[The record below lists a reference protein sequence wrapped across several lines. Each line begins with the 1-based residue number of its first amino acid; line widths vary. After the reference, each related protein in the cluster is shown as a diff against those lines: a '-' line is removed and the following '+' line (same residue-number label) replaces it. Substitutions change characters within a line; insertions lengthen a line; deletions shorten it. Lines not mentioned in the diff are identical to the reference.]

1 MWKIPFNNI
10 VKTDRKIKDRIL
22 RRILQNMESGD
33 FILGKAV
40 KKFEYKFAEYIGKKY
55 CVGVNSGTSALE
67 IGIKALNMTKGNI
80 ITHSNSYISTA
91 LGIIKNEHA
100 VNFVD
105 IDRNSL
111 MIDVN
116 KIEQNITDETVAI
129 CVANLNGN
137 AANIDKIIEITAKYN
152 LNLIEDCAQS
162 HGAEY
167 NGQMV
172 GSFGDISCFSFYP
185 TKNLGCYGDGGA
197 ICTNNKEVYE
207 RMLKLRNLGSHDN
220 INFDMIGDNTKLDSI
235 QACVLLEKIKELDY
249 NNNLRH
255 EKAMM
260 YYNGL
265 KETNIIKLPQ
275 ITNGVK
281 SVWHL
286 FVVRVLHNNRDNL
299 YNYLIS
305 KGIECKIHYA
315 KPIHKQS
322 IFKTDFKLYLPY
334 TEQICDEIISL
345 PFHPYI
351 DDTEI
356 KYIVDIIKSYQPD
369 TKY

>member
-10 VKTDRKIKDRIL
+10 VKTDRKIRDRIL
-22 RRILQNMESGD
+22 RRIQKNMDIGD
-33 FILGKAV
+33 FVLGNAV
-40 KKFEYKFAEYIGKKY
+40 QQFEYKFAAYIGKKY

-67 IGIKALNMTKGNI
+67 IGIKALNLKKGNI
-80 ITHSNSYISTA
+80 ITHSNSYIATA
-91 LGIIKNEHA
+91 LGIIKNEQA

-129 CVANLNGN
+129 CVAYLYGN
-137 AANIDKIIEITAKYN
+137 AANIDKILEITAKYN
-152 LNLIEDCAQS
+152 LKLIEDCAQS
-162 HGAEY
+162 HGAKY

-172 GSFGDISCFSFYP
+172 GSLGDISCFSFYP

-207 RMLKLRNLGSHDN
+207 RMLKLRNLGSLDN

-249 NNNLRH
+249 NNSLRH

-260 YYNGL
+260 YYDGL
-265 KETNIIKLPQ
+265 KEINIIKLPQ
-275 ITNGVK
+275 ITSGVNC
-281 SVWHL
+281 VWHL

-322 IFKTDFKLYLPY
+322 IFKTDSKLYLPY

-351 DDTEI
+351 DETEI
-356 KYIVDIIKSYQPD
+356 KYIVDIIKSYQPSGC
-369 TKY
+369 

>member
-67 IGIKALNMTKGNI
+67 IGIKALNITKGNI

-129 CVANLNGN
+129 CVANLYGN

>member
-1 MWKIPFNNI
+1 
-10 VKTDRKIKDRIL
+10 
-22 RRILQNMESGD
+22 
-33 FILGKAV
+33 
-40 KKFEYKFAEYIGKKY
+40 
-55 CVGVNSGTSALE
+55 
-67 IGIKALNMTKGNI
+67 
-80 ITHSNSYISTA
+80 
-91 LGIIKNEHA
+91 
-100 VNFVD
+100 
-105 IDRNSL
+105 
-111 MIDVN
+111 
-116 KIEQNITDETVAI
+116 
-129 CVANLNGN
+129 
-137 AANIDKIIEITAKYN
+137 
-152 LNLIEDCAQS
+152 
-162 HGAEY
+162 
-167 NGQMV
+167 MV

>member
-129 CVANLNGN
+129 CVANLYGN